1 MKYLKT
7 YKKIGLEDDLNAL
20 FGYFTKTLKESI
32 FTWDYFVNW
41 KKVAINVNK
50 VEKELNLLNYL
61 LGKENI
67 EAKFIRLIK
76 EYPDLK
82 NVLPILIAIRKNKLA
97 ELRIITNIKTMQY
110 NQIYSL
116 FYNNGSTEDMLTFF
130 KSSGLKDIFKDR
142 TIKSLV
148 DYCYGV
154 EVGLDT
160 NARKNRTGSLMENI
174 VYSYLKEL
182 NKWYNFE
189 YICQANSK
197 KLLQTWGYKI
207 EVDKYS
213 RVFDFAILNK
223 KRNQLFLVETNYY
236 SGGGS
241 KLKSTAGEFIEIER
255 MLKKQ
260 GICFVWITDGL
271 GWKTTLNPLFETIK
285 NIDYTFNLELINC
298 GALEELLL

>member
-1 MKYLKT
+1 VM
-7 YKKIGLEDDLNAL
+7 
-20 FGYFTKTLKESI
+20 
-32 FTWDYFVNW
+32 
-41 KKVAINVNK
+41 K

-67 EAKFIRLIK
+67 EDEFIRLIK

-82 NVLPILIAIRKNKLA
+82 KVLPILIAIRKNKLA
-97 ELRIITNIKTMQY
+97 GLRIITDIKTMKY
-110 NQIYSL
+110 SQIYTL
-116 FYNNGSTEDMLTFF
+116 FYNEDNDEDMLTFF
-130 KSSGLKDIFKDR
+130 RNSGLKDIFKDR
-142 TIKSLV
+142 TIKNLV

-154 EVGLDT
+154 EVGIDT
-160 NARKNRTGSLMENI
+160 NARKNRTGNLMENI
-174 VYSYLKEL
+174 VNSYLKEL
-182 NKWYNFE
+182 NERYDFE
-189 YICQANSK
+189 YICQVNSE
-197 KLLQTWGYKI
+197 KLLQTWGYEI

-260 GICFVWITDGL
+260 GIYFVWITDGL
-271 GWKTTLNPLFETIK
+271 GWKTALNPLFETIK
-285 NIDYTFNLELINC
+285 NNDYTFNLELVNC

>member
-7 YKKIGLEDDLNAL
+7 YKKIGLENDLNAL
-20 FGYFTKTLKESI
+20 FDYFTKTLKESI

-41 KKVAINVNK
+41 KKVSDNVMK

-67 EAKFIRLIK
+67 EDEFIRLIK

-82 NVLPILIAIRKNKLA
+82 KVLPILIAIRKNKLA
-97 ELRIITNIKTMQY
+97 GLRIITDIKTMKY
-110 NQIYSL
+110 SQIYTL
-116 FYNNGSTEDMLTFF
+116 FYNEDNDEDMLTFF
-130 KSSGLKDIFKDR
+130 RNSGLKDIFKDR
-142 TIKSLV
+142 TIKNLV

-154 EVGLDT
+154 EVGIDT
-160 NARKNRTGSLMENI
+160 NARKNRTGNLMENI
-174 VYSYLKEL
+174 VNSYLKEL
-182 NKWYNFE
+182 NERYDFE
-189 YICQANSK
+189 YICQVNSE
-197 KLLQTWGYKI
+197 KLLQTWGYEI

-260 GICFVWITDGL
+260 GIYFVWITDGL